1 MKRTSRAKCLL
12 LPVLAGVLAFG
23 SACSGK
29 PPEILRTSTQ
39 RLLVRDLRS
48 GQVSEKLSVFMVGT
62 DADGTEDLAT
72 IYVINDDAELF
83 WSVDSKTWS
92 SSSAEGETWI
102 GTNGLSMPSGT
113 ALPAGTYRVILEDE
127 GGGTAET
134 TFTMQGGSI
143 DASRVSFPSVTLRDG
158 AVKVTGSY
166 RNPELWVYTA
176 DGRYLTRLAAEPGAS
191 PITLPALE
199 TAYPEMGKTFMFW
212 AYAKDDARGVGLLS
226 GPYPSAGLQEK

>member
-1 MKRTSRAKCLL
+1 MLAA
-12 LPVLAGVLAFG
+12 VLALGA
-23 SACSGK
+23 ACSGE
-29 PPEILRTSTQ
+29 PPEILRTNTQ
-39 RLLVRDLRS
+39 RLLVRDLGS

-62 DADGTEDLAT
+62 DEDGMEDLAT

-102 GTNGLSMPSGT
+102 GTNGLAMPSGA
-113 ALPAGTYRVILEDE
+113 ALPSGTYRIILEDE

-143 DASRVSFPSVTLRDG
+143 EASRVSFPSVTLRDG

-212 AYAKDDARGVGLLS
+212 AYARDDARGVGLLS
-226 GPYPSAGLQEK
+226 GPYPSAGMQEK